1 MKSAYEIAMA
11 RLEKES
17 GPGRKLTDA
26 QKEEIAEISKKYD
39 ARIAEEKLTFEARLA
54 KATTFEELESL
65 RAELAASLTSIE
77 EHREKAKE
85 AVWGGG
91 ES

>member
-17 GPGRKLTDA
+17 GPGRKLTDT
-26 QKEEIAEISKKYD
+26 QKSEIAQITKKYD
-39 ARIAEEKLTFEARLA
+39 ARVAEEKLKFEGRLA
-54 KATTFEELESL
+54 KAATFEELEQI
-65 RAELAASLTSIE
+65 RAEMASSLTSLE
-77 EHREKAKE
+77 DQREKAKE
-85 AVWGGG
+85 AVWSGG